1 VRSGPSS
8 HIQPRCLFNIEH
20 RELWRIVLATAIPAV
35 EDTPMATMPGANE
48 QERARSDN
56 PQAEPK
62 HSRPAAGAHPPGTQQ
77 PQNWAQGPGGTQQPY
92 EPIEPKHRADE
103 ASGRQEPS
111 AHPQRAPEHQP
122 GYEAKHQKEAKGQ
135 KHQDDAHH
143 RSQADDA
150 AAEREARDDEDTL
163 HRQKGQRA
171 HTAARK
177 SET

>member
-1 VRSGPSS
+1 
-8 HIQPRCLFNIEH
+8 
-20 RELWRIVLATAIPAV
+20 
-35 EDTPMATMPGANE
+35 MATMPGANE
-48 QERARSDN
+48 QERAHSN
-56 PQAEPK
+56 QQAEPK
-62 HSRPAAGAHPPGTQQ
+62 HSRPAGAHQPGTQN

-92 EPIEPKHRADE
+92 EPIEPKHRDDE

-122 GYEAKHQKEAKGQ
+122 GYEAKHQKEAKGA
-135 KHQDDAHH
+135 KQDDAHH

-177 SET
+177 SDTKRSPKAKAKKPVRKHK

>member
-1 VRSGPSS
+1 
-8 HIQPRCLFNIEH
+8 
-20 RELWRIVLATAIPAV
+20 
-35 EDTPMATMPGANE
+35 MATMPGANE

-62 HSRPAAGAHPPGTQQ
+62 HSRPQAAGHHPPGTQQ

-111 AHPQRAPEHQP
+111 AHPERAPEHQP
-122 GYEAKHQKEAKGQ
+122 GYEAKHQKEAKGG

-150 AAEREARDDEDTL
+150 AAEREANDDLRAQHD
-163 HRQKGQRA
+163 QKANRTKA
-171 HTAARK
+171 SASKRHVKHAAVKPGFKPAKKPVRK
-177 SET
+177 HK

>member
-1 VRSGPSS
+1 
-8 HIQPRCLFNIEH
+8 
-20 RELWRIVLATAIPAV
+20 
-35 EDTPMATMPGANE
+35 MATMPGANE

-62 HSRPAAGAHPPGTQQ
+62 HSRPQAAGHHPPGTQQ

-111 AHPQRAPEHQP
+111 ANPQRAPEHQP
-122 GYEAKHQKEAKGQ
+122 GYEAKHQKEAKGAKQ
-135 KHQDDAHH
+135 HDDAHH

-150 AAEREARDDEDTL
+150 AAQREAKDDEDTL

-177 SET
+177 HEVKRGSIKVKAKVKPVRKHK